1 VTRYAE
7 NTEVPVSR
15 SFDEIKRTLSRFG
28 ADAFGYAE
36 QGRDVMISFQVKGL
50 RVMIRMTLPDRER
63 FAKNSYG
70 TRRPETA
77 IDKDH
82 EKECRRLWRT
92 LAAAIKAKLA
102 MVDDGLSS
110 VEREFLA
117 DVVLPGGSETVADR
131 LMPDLREIARTGE
144 LPSLIPGLPPAPK
157 VIELPSRSGT

>member
-1 VTRYAE
+1 VSKYAE

-15 SFDEIKRTLSRFG
+15 SFDEIKKTLTRFG

-36 QGRDVMISFQVKGL
+36 QGRIIMITFQIKGL
-50 RVMIRMTLPDRER
+50 RVMVRMTLPDRESYAR
-63 FAKNSYG
+63 DSYG
-70 TRRPETA
+70 RRRVDSA
-77 IDKDH
+77 IDRDW

-92 LAAAIKAKLA
+92 LANAIKAKLA

-131 LMPDLREIARTGE
+131 LMPELHEIARSGA
-144 LPSLIPGLPPAPK
+144 LPSLIPGTPVTR
-157 VIELPSRSGT
+157 VIELPSRVS